1 MIMSLEEKKQEVIE
15 DFSVYDE
22 WLDKYEYLIE
32 LGKTL
37 EAYPEEEK
45 TEDKLIKGCQS
56 RVWLDYE
63 LKDGKLYFRA
73 DSDAIITKGII
84 SLLLSVYSGRTPSE
98 IAADDFDFVE
108 KIGLKENLSPT
119 RANGL
124 VSMID
129 TIKWIANDAAAKE
142 QMAGQAGHDENTQ
155 AGHDEN
161 TQAGHDE
168 NTQAGHDG
176 AVIPGSTGNPS
187 KDVLSAEDVA
197 ALQPLYADVILAL
210 KQVYDPEIPV
220 NIYDLG
226 LIYELN
232 IDKDRKVS
240 IVMTFTA
247 PNCPMADEVMHEVED
262 CVKRVPGVTGCS
274 IELTFEPVWDRSMLS
289 EEARV
294 DLGLDYEEDDYG
306 KLS

>member
-1 MIMSLEEKKQEVIE
+1 MTLEEKKQAVIE
-15 DFSVYDE
+15 EFSMYDE

-32 LGKTL
+32 LGKAL
-37 EAYPEEEK
+37 EAYPEEQK
-45 TEDKLIKGCQS
+45 TEEKLIKGCQS

-84 SLLLSVYSGRTPSE
+84 SLLISVYSGRTPAE
-98 IAADDFDFVE
+98 IAADDFGFVDQ
-108 KIGLKENLSPT
+108 IGLKENLSPT

-129 TIKWIANDAAAKE
+129 TIKWVANDMAEKE
-142 QMAGQAGHDENTQ
+142 KS
-155 AGHDEN
+155 
-161 TQAGHDE
+161 
-168 NTQAGHDG
+168 
-176 AVIPGSTGNPS
+176 VIPSETKES
-187 KDVLSAEDVA
+187 KEVLTAEDVA

-262 CVKRVPGVTGCS
+262 SVKRVPGVTGCT

-294 DLGLDYEEDDYG
+294 DLGLDYEEDEYG

>member
-1 MIMSLEEKKQEVIE
+1 MTLAEKKAEIVE
-15 DFSVYDE
+15 AFSLYEE

-32 LGKTL
+32 LGKDL
-37 EAYPEEEK
+37 PPYPEEKK
-45 TEDKLIKGCQS
+45 TEDRLIKGCQS
-56 RVWLDYE
+56 RVWLDAE
-63 LKDGKLYFRA
+63 LRDGRLYFTA

-84 SLLLSVYSGRTPSE
+84 SLLIDVYSGRTPKE
-98 IAADDFDFVE
+98 IAGDDFAFIAD
-108 KIGLKENLSPT
+108 IGLKENLSPT

-129 TIKWIANDAAAKE
+129 TIKWVANEMAEKE
-142 QMAGQAGHDENTQ
+142 KMAGQAGHDEK
-155 AGHDEN
+155 G
-161 TQAGHDE
+161 
-168 NTQAGHDG
+168 
-176 AVIPGSTGNPS
+176 
-187 KDVLSAEDVA
+187 VLTAEDVA

-262 CVKRVPGVTGCS
+262 SVKRVPGVTGCS